1 MYDLEERY
9 SQCLMDLGKEIE
21 QHIKCDEIIRGLE
34 TNLQITLDDFYGV
47 LDALKD
53 LVFELSDPNYSES
66 AQVTASKIQHIISS
80 NR

>member
-9 SQCLMDLGKEIE
+9 SQCLMDLDKEIE
-21 QHIKCDEIIRGLE
+21 QHIKCDEVIQGLE
-34 TNLQITLDDFYGV
+34 TELRIVFDDFYGV
-47 LDALKD
+47 LKELEE
-53 LVFELSDPNYSES
+53 LVIELSDPNYSES

>member
-9 SQCLMDLGKEIE
+9 SQCLMDLDKEIE
-21 QHIKCDEIIRGLE
+21 QHIKCDKIIWGLE
-34 TNLQITLDDFYGV
+34 TDLQITLDDFYGV